1 MNESIRTI
9 KYDKENDMFKRI
21 LVAVDGSHMADQAL
35 QEAIKL
41 AREMQAKLRIVHA
54 VDTVNINLDTE
65 FPERAT
71 MSDVAI
77 EFGQKTLRN
86 AEAVAKK
93 SGIATETHLIEID
106 TLGHHWT
113 TMPSKTLVTAIVA
126 VTFTGTVLTFVGL
139 SGLMPLPWRQTLAIF
154 AYAMVSC
161 LVVNDSVKVAMIK
174 WRVPA
179 AIA

>member
-1 MNESIRTI
+1 
-9 KYDKENDMFKRI
+9 MFKRI
-21 LVAVDGSHMADQAL
+21 LVAVDGSHTADQAL

-65 FPERAT
+65 FPDPAA

-106 TLGHHWT
+106 TLGHRI
-113 TMPSKTLVTAIVA
+113 AE
-126 VTFTGTVLTFVGL
+126 
-139 SGLMPLPWRQTLAIF
+139 
-154 AYAMVSC
+154 
-161 LVVNDSVKVAMIK
+161 
-174 WRVPA
+174 
-179 AIA
+179 AIASDADAWSADLIVICTHGRKGFSRLFLGSVAEGVVRVANKPVLLIRGK